1 MGSPV
6 CMRPCSLK
14 ENLAPTQ
21 SHWMH
26 LDAAVN
32 ILNVG
37 LIKAWDA
44 SKLTFLGSAAAD
56 DLLKG
61 DLFVAAL

>member
-1 MGSPV
+1 
-6 CMRPCSLK
+6 
-14 ENLAPTQ
+14 
-21 SHWMH
+21 MH
-26 LDAAVN
+26 LDAAIN
-32 ILNVG
+32 ILNMG

>member
-1 MGSPV
+1 
-6 CMRPCSLK
+6 
-14 ENLAPTQ
+14 
-21 SHWMH
+21 MH

-32 ILNVG
+32 ILNMG
-37 LIKAWDA
+37 LTMAWDA